1 MEAIGSKYL
10 NKNNILTTR
19 YFNNN
24 TIYLDRIKTTDGIT
38 TINVKNITTNEEIDE
53 MKEKMKET
61 NTYINDIRDDV
72 SQLSTLNTTNMNE
85 INNLTTQLISLSSL
99 VNTSLY
105 SPFYSNEESLLKMTS
120 LTSYINDKIN
130 NIPKGLTE
138 NTKIINGIIVKHFIN
153 YGNNEMKFESLV
165 PFTNFNHRFYY
176 DDETYNLKQ
185 NNLIISFGRN
195 SNDCSARMKYCCNSN
210 SSGDYIYT
218 YTNKNF
224 YVAEIYYVF
233 NQTNSNGYEISL
245 CHINLDG
252 SYNKVK
258 TFDKIIV
265 SDIPQEGEETIN
277 ETEYTLLSLP
287 KLSLSL

>member
-99 VNTSLY
+99 VNNSLY

-120 LTSYINDKIN
+120 LTSYINTEISRNTTIKQADIIN
-130 NIPKGLTE
+130 TIGIKDMKHITYTFPLSTLMSWGSDSSKTFKNTSTDHKMYIFQFMFMINTDTDSTKK
-138 NTKIINGIIVKHFIN
+138 TKIRFKSDRIDSGNSFTIDKLVVK
-153 YGNNEMKFESLV
+153 K
-165 PFTNFNHRFYY
+165 
-176 DDETYNLKQ
+176 
-185 NNLIISFGRN
+185 
-195 SNDCSARMKYCCNSN
+195 
-210 SSGDYIYT
+210 
-218 YTNKNF
+218 
-224 YVAEIYYVF
+224 
-233 NQTNSNGYEISL
+233 
-245 CHINLDG
+245 
-252 SYNKVK
+252 
-258 TFDKIIV
+258 
-265 SDIPQEGEETIN
+265 
-277 ETEYTLLSLP
+277 
-287 KLSLSL
+287 